1 MSDTDPIMLWS
12 SSCDGGVSSKLQNL
26 EEVSGPTVTSESVGS
41 IHSNKTNLPDIW
53 SSLADYE
60 SMH

>member
-1 MSDTDPIMLWS
+1 MSDTDLIMLWS
-12 SSCDGGVSSKLQNL
+12 ASCDGGVSSKLQNL

-41 IHSNKTNLPDIW
+41 IHSNKPNLPDIW